1 MAVLRSRKDSLPSDV
16 VPGGDAGGPTPPS
29 TPAAPVDRTKSALQ
43 SSNTAARAGA
53 GKVLPERA
61 NRTPGAIR
69 TNASSQQAGSPSD
82 PRTFINETLAEL
94 KRVVWPTNEEV
105 RSGTIVTVGLLIF
118 FSFYIFVLDQLAEKL
133 FTALGFYG

>member
-16 VPGGDAGGPTPPS
+16 VPGGDAGGSTPPS

-43 SSNTAARAGA
+43 SSNTAAHAGA

-69 TNASSQQAGSPSD
+69 TNATAQSGSPSD

-118 FSFYIFVLDQLAEKL
+118 FSFYIFVLDQLAEEL